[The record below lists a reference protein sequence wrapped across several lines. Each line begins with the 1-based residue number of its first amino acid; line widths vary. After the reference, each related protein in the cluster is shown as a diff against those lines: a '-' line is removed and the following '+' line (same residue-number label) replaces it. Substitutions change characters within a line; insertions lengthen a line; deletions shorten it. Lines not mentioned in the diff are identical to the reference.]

1 MRSYKLAALFS
12 PLAAVLAFVLLFYM
26 DQGLLLAFASALIA
40 FGVVFAI
47 FKPQY
52 TVPKHREIKIDCSDL
67 PQKDEVQALIK
78 DATGNLAIIR
88 GFTAQAD
95 DYKVRVKIKKL
106 TELGDKI
113 FEQCSKD
120 PAKITSIRRFFTYYL
135 DTAAK
140 LCQTY
145 VQVQRGASATD
156 LETARKIAGGFD
168 LMLEAFQGQLGRL
181 TEKEK
186 LDIDTEMKVL
196 ENILHSEKRA

>member
-181 TEKEK
+181 TENEK
-186 LDIDTEMKVL
+186 LDIDTEIKVL

>member
-26 DQGLLLAFASALIA
+26 NQGLLLAFASALIA

-88 GFTAQAD
+88 GCTAQAD

-181 TEKEK
+181 TENEK
-186 LDIDTEMKVL
+186 LDIDTEIKVL

>member
-1 MRSYKLAALFS
+1 MKSYKLAALFS
-12 PLAAVLAFVLLFYM
+12 PLAAVAAFALLFYM
-26 DQGLLLAFASALIA
+26 HHGLLLSFASALIA

-52 TVPKHREIKIDCSDL
+52 VAPKHREIKIDCSDL

-78 DATGNLAIIR
+78 DATDNLSVIR
-88 GFTAQAD
+88 GCTAQAD
-95 DYKVRVKIKKL
+95 DYKVRTKMKKL

-113 FEQCSKD
+113 FEQCSKG

-145 VQVQRGASATD
+145 VQVQRGTSAAD
-156 LETARKIAGGFD
+156 QETARKITGGFD

-181 TEKEK
+181 TETEK
-186 LDIDTEMKVL
+186 LDIDTEIKVL
-196 ENILHSEKRA
+196 ENILNSEKKA